1 MTLKEFKSTRTIYIV
16 PIIFIVL
23 FTAATITA
31 GVLLRNASAK
41 NIIWG
46 VSLPLVFLILS
57 IIYVV
62 RLYNAPNTSL
72 KIDKEN
78 IYVNDHPIML
88 SDIKVIDHKTDIFVN
103 QKLVIIT
110 KSNEVYYINHLS
122 DVVNVEKEIKRK
134 YLRSK

>member
-88 SDIKVIDHKTDIFVN
+88 SDIKAIDHKTDIFVN

>member
-72 KIDKEN
+72 KIDKEK